1 MPLVILLPN
10 KAAEFTQL
18 EASLTRF
25 IDELLEVE
33 VILKCRQILLH
44 FCFAVLVV
52 LSHKISNGEPFLSE
66 RKCPINWV
74 VQAS

>member
-1 MPLVILLPN
+1 MTLMVLLPN
-10 KAAEFTQL
+10 EAAEFTQL
-18 EASLTRF
+18 EAGLARF
-25 IDELLEVE
+25 IDKLLEVE
-33 VILKCRQILLH
+33 VVLQCRQILLH

>member
-44 FCFAVLVV
+44 F
-52 LSHKISNGEPFLSE
+52 
-66 RKCPINWV
+66 
-74 VQAS
+74 